1 MMKNEKA
8 LHIIS
13 AQIAELGITFGQ
25 QATDSKS
32 NGVPAVREWIKQ
44 LCLDGCIVVADAL
57 NCQKETAKA
66 DYLLRVKENQS
77 HLKESIAD
85 YIANEQ
91 LHSQIDSFPP
101 SKNKAAELK
110 TKCLCDERC

>member
-1 MMKNEKA
+1 MVKHKKA

-13 AQIAELGITFGQ
+13 AHIAELGITFGQ

-32 NGVPAVREWIKQ
+32 NKIPAVREWLKQ

-57 NCQKETAKA
+57 KCQKETAKAIIEAKA

-77 HLKESIAD
+77 HLKESNAD
-85 YIANEQ
+85 YISDEQ
-91 LHSQIDSFPP
+91 LRSQMNSFFTIVKQ
-101 SKNKAAELK
+101 SGRIEK
-110 TKCLCDERC
+110 